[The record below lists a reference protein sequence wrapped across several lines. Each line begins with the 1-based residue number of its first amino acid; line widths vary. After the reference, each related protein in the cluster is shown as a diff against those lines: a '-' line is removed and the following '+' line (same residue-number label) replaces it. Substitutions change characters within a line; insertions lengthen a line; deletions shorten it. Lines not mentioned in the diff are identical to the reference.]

1 MNLLALEFRWSD
13 QRYRA
18 VLTGRRHVVSCPAE
32 LPLRSLRDALCACLY
47 GAEHFP
53 GGARGGLRDARL
65 TFEVN
70 GIRYRA
76 QIDLTTGR
84 RDLLRLDPTGASPV
98 ADGAGSVNQT
108 VTALLNLPSPLV
120 YRSLTLATVD
130 FPGQAAVHVPEG
142 LHRALLAYATDPTV
156 LDAEL
161 EGARRAVEEARSRV
175 AGRRGVRPWRDPYA
189 AAGALLGVGCLVSA
203 WLTGGD
209 GRYLGLAG
217 PPLFGVAAWRA
228 LEWID
233 DAERLQVRVR
243 AVDEAE
249 AVLRARRRQ
258 WEDLRTHLEAVERTL
273 GTRNPEA
280 VHALLSA
287 QRDRAPDPEVV
298 DHVDVYAGGPPPQ
311 ARVDAAIE
319 AFGIQGVAAAT
330 AGLVLAAM
338 ESRGAR
344 PAPLFWMIEGDGG
357 AGVTWFRVFDHIEG
371 PLPLLVFSRTAGGQD
386 RAVRLEAVPGE
397 SP

>member
-1 MNLLALEFRWSD
+1 VNLLALEFRWSD

-142 LHRALLAYATDPTV
+142 LHRALLASGRGSPKSCRGPTW
-156 LDAEL
+156 
-161 EGARRAVEEARSRV
+161 GS
-175 AGRRGVRPWRDPYA
+175 
-189 AAGALLGVGCLVSA
+189 S
-203 WLTGGD
+203 
-209 GRYLGLAG
+209 LAG
-217 PPLFGVAAWRA
+217 PV
-228 LEWID
+228 
-233 DAERLQVRVR
+233 
-243 AVDEAE
+243 
-249 AVLRARRRQ
+249 RRR
-258 WEDLRTHLEAVERTL
+258 RGSSRRRVS
-273 GTRNPEA
+273 G
-280 VHALLSA
+280 
-287 QRDRAPDPEVV
+287 QR
-298 DHVDVYAGGPPPQ
+298 
-311 ARVDAAIE
+311 
-319 AFGIQGVAAAT
+319 
-330 AGLVLAAM
+330 LAH
-338 ESRGAR
+338 RR
-344 PAPLFWMIEGDGG
+344 
-357 AGVTWFRVFDHIEG
+357 
-371 PLPLLVFSRTAGGQD
+371 
-386 RAVRLEAVPGE
+386 
-397 SP
+397 